1 MRPKLSIAL
10 VHHPVVNKN
19 GDTVTSAVTSL
30 DLHDMARLARTY
42 GVADFFVV
50 TPLEDQQELVTRILD
65 HWTAGDGGR
74 YNPKRREAL
83 SLVRLKDTMAAVAAE
98 ITGRGDGPP
107 RMVVTSARPSRSA
120 VGFGPMREMLGDGR
134 PTVMV
139 FGTAW
144 GLAPDFIAAADAVLA
159 PIRGRGDYN
168 HLAVRS
174 AAAIVLDR
182 LLGRCE
188 PRQ

>member
-1 MRPKLSIAL
+1 M
-10 VHHPVVNKN
+10 NKN

-50 TPLEDQQELVTRILD
+50 TPLVDQQELVTRILD
-65 HWTAGDGGR
+65 HWTAGAGGR

-83 SLVRLKDTMAAVAAE
+83 SLVRLKDTMAAVTAE
-98 ITGRGDGPP
+98 IAGRGDGPP
-107 RMVVTSARPSRSA
+107 RQVVTSAQPSRQA
-120 VGFGPMREMLGDGR
+120 IGFGPMRELLGDGR
-134 PTVMV
+134 PTVLV

-144 GLAPDFIAAADAVLA
+144 GLAPDFMVTADAVLA
-159 PIRGRGDYN
+159 PIRGTGDYN

-182 LLGRCE
+182 LLGRSDPAE
-188 PRQ
+188 